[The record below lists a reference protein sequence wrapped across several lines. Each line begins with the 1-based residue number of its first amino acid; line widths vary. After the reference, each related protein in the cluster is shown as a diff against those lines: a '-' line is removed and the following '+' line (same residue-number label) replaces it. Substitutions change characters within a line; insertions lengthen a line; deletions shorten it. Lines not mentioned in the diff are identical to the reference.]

1 MENLHFL
8 AGSIN
13 YQWPFSIAMFTRPG
27 IQIYPVYVGLPD
39 GKRMSTSHDWEYL
52 GMVYTIPAIDIYGE
66 LGHGRHD
73 MVLAT

>member
-1 MENLHFL
+1 
-8 AGSIN
+8 
-13 YQWPFSIAMFTRPG
+13 MFTRPG
-27 IQIYPVYVGLPD
+27 IQIYPLYVGLPD